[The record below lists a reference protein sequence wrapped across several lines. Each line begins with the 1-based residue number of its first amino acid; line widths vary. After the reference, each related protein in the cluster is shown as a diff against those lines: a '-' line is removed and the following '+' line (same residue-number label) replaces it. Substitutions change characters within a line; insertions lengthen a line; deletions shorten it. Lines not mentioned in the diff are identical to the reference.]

1 MTSTRTHQLLFSAL
15 LLFAMSGSAL
25 ADRDE
30 SSGSGGLKNYFT
42 PGTKTKIT
50 SGQDSPNINE
60 AQAEAYDG
68 PRARIAVSRF
78 TDKTSYGWW
87 NHQIGDG
94 MADQLATALFN
105 SNRYIVLERQQL
117 DDVLVEQ
124 DLGASGRV
132 SQTTAAPIGQIEGAE
147 LLITGAVTEF
157 KGNAGGTQGRV
168 GGAGWGGWSK
178 GWGAVVGAVAGGVRK
193 AHIAIDV
200 RVIDTRTSRIVA
212 ATSVEGEATDFNLG
226 AGLGHY
232 YGGGALGGALS
243 TWKNTPIEKAL
254 RICIQDAVDFIAAK
268 TPPVYYRHG
277 QGATQS
283 ASLTA
288 PAPSP
293 TAAALTR
300 PPTPAY
306 PKGTVVRVKSG
317 KLNMRGGPGTSWQ
330 VVSSLAQNDPLLVL
344 EQNQDWIQVQTTT
357 KVVGWVAAWL
367 IYPDNAVTAADF
379 ANIGVAATPQP
390 AVAPASATQTQP
402 TVIPAAATTAAAPAK
417 EPSSSTMDVKSRL
430 KKLKDL
436 YDLELITEQEYNA
449 KRAEIIGQF

>member
-1 MTSTRTHQLLFSAL
+1 MASTRTLQLVLSTL
-15 LLFAMSGSAL
+15 TLFALSGPAL
-25 ADRDE
+25 ADRDDD
-30 SSGSGGLKNYFT
+30 SGGGLKNYFT

-60 AQAEAYDG
+60 AQSEVYDG
-68 PRARIAVSRF
+68 PKARIAVSRF
-78 TDKTSYGWW
+78 TDKTHHGWW
-87 NHQIGDG
+87 NHSIGDG

-124 DLGASGRV
+124 DLGASGRIA
-132 SQTTAAPIGQIEGAE
+132 QATAAQIGQIEGAE

-157 KGNAGGTQGRV
+157 QGNAGGTQGRV

-178 GWGAVVGAVAGGVRK
+178 WGAVVGSIAGGVRK

-200 RVIDTRTSRIVA
+200 RVIDARTSRIVA
-212 ATSVEGEATDFNLG
+212 ATSVEGEAKDFNLG

-254 RICIQDAVDFIAAK
+254 RICIQEAVDFIAAK

-277 QGATQS
+277 QGTVQS
-283 ASLTA
+283 AKIS
-288 PAPSP
+288 APSP
-293 TAAALTR
+293 TSAALSR

-306 PKGTVVRVKSG
+306 PKGAVVRVKSS
-317 KLNMRGGPGTSWQ
+317 KLNMRSGPGTNWQ
-330 VVSSLAQNDPLLVL
+330 VVSGLAQNDPLLVL

-357 KVVGWVAAWL
+357 NVVGWVAAWL

-379 ANIGVAATPQP
+379 TKIGLAAAQPAPTVAPAPAPAAAPQP
-390 AVAPASATQTQP
+390 EPKVMPAAASAAPAKAPASAALDFQT
-402 TVIPAAATTAAAPAK
+402 K
-417 EPSSSTMDVKSRL
+417 L

-436 YDLELITEQEYNA
+436 YDLELITEEEYNA
-449 KRAEIIGQF
+449 KRAEIISQF